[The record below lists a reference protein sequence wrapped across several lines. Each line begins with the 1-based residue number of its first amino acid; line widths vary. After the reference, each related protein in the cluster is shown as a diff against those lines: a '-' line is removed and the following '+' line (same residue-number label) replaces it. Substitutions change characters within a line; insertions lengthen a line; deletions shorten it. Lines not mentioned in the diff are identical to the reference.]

1 MFQLELLQVWN
12 LHWRDYL
19 IRNLEKLDLLGLILG
34 DAKNTQDDHFYNDD
48 SAKKDDE
55 DTD

>member
-1 MFQLELLQVWN
+1 MLQLELLQVWN
-12 LHWRDYL
+12 LHWRDCL
-19 IRNLEKLDLLGLILG
+19 ITNLEKLDLLGLILG
-34 DAKNTQDDHFYNDD
+34 DAKNTQDGNFYNDD

>member
-1 MFQLELLQVWN
+1 MEPPLERLS
-12 LHWRDYL
+12 DYEFGKVGPVGVDS
-19 IRNLEKLDLLGLILG
+19 RRC
-34 DAKNTQDDHFYNDD
+34 KNTQDGHFYNDD